1 METLFIIFA
10 SIAAVCG
17 VLYALIQLF
26 VASKKNLKKSAT
38 TLYIVAVTVI
48 ALGVIFYCLDIGGC
62 RISYRGDTWSILDNM
77 TDPFSLEAGLFFD
90 LGLIVLILAVIVT
103 SRIRGITKQ
112 ENLEKAAQE
121 EKTRQHE
128 EFLQSLERN
137 TWEFPVDTFIKRCE
151 SNKVFQIHSS
161 ADYQRAKL
169 ITQELLREL
178 RVPEKYHSRYT
189 NEKAIKH
196 HIEILSKRRE
206 AEKAKKERAQMQQ
219 MQSEEAELCEKYT
232 YYAEYTEQS
241 KSIQICRDKI
251 SAAKEIIRQCEQD
264 EISVKNGGEAT
275 YLMGRQ
281 KESSWAVHGGI
292 ASGIAG
298 GAAGLAVAADTE
310 RRNQVKRQQNAALA
324 SNIASLSVMQLEKI
338 WDRKRGAEY
347 DVSQWTKK
355 LNEAK
360 MLLCDNLDEQ
370 KLLNMMHP
378 SVEKTEITK
387 TGAVKLKVNL
397 HSTPNL
403 IIFDEVKAVVDG
415 SIQVILKVDDEVV
428 GTAVCVLP
436 YGGMSYRATVDGIC
450 CEPSKKIKKYT
461 YEFKPYHLWA
471 VETKEEIFDTWGDEQ
486 KKKAEALAQEKR
498 RADHLHKIKETMA
511 GKIAVA
517 DDTRDTVEV
526 LTVMKG
532 KGPLTARAI
541 HAKLSDPEK
550 VTIQRVNGI
559 LRNLE
564 DGKIVKQSEHDGWV
578 HWEYK

>member
-1 METLFIIFA
+1 MEVLFIIFA
-10 SIAAVCG
+10 SIAAVG
-17 VLYALIQLF
+17 GIVWALIQLF
-26 VASKKNLKKSAT
+26 VAEKKNLKKTAT
-38 TLYIVAVTVI
+38 ILYLVAIAII
-48 ALGVIFYCLDIGGC
+48 ALGIVLYCLNIGGC
-62 RISYRGDTWSILDNM
+62 RISHRGTAWSIWDNM
-77 TDPFSLEAGLFFD
+77 TDPFSLEAGLCFD

-121 EKTRQHE
+121 EEIRQHE
-128 EFLQSLERN
+128 EFLQSLERK

-169 ITQELLREL
+169 IAQELLREL

-189 NEKAIKH
+189 NEKALKH

-415 SIQVILKVDDEVV
+415 SIQVLLKVDDEVV
-428 GTAVCVLP
+428 GTAICVLP
-436 YGGMSYRATVDGIC
+436 YGGMSNSAIVYGIC
-450 CEPSKKIKKYT
+450 CQPTKKEMKYT

-471 VETKEEIFDTWGDEQ
+471 VETKQEVFDSWTYEQ
-486 KKKAEALAQEKR
+486 EKKEKEKEAKKERRKQEALTAPIRKAILDGMMQDRWYGIEE
-498 RADHLHKIKETMA
+498 LHESIPEL
-511 GKIAVA
+511 
-517 DDTRDTVEV
+517 EN
-526 LTVMKG
+526 
-532 KGPLTARAI
+532 
-541 HAKLSDPEK
+541 LS
-550 VTIQRVNGI
+550 IQRVSAL
-559 LRNLE
+559 LRGMIGV
-564 DGKIVKQSEHDGWV
+564 DI
-578 HWEYK
+578 EYKEFSGKAHYRLSK